1 MGRKCGNMKCDICN
15 VFYLS
20 IEFESTM
27 TEKKNI
33 NFKFD
38 CNSINVTCLVTCKI
52 CRKQYLGSTAK
63 KFCLRFIQYKSNIT
77 LYIEGQRGFKHE
89 KIN

>member
-1 MGRKCGNMKCDICN
+1 MGHKCGNIKCDICN

-27 TEKKNI
+27 TEKKYI

-38 CNSINVTCLVTCKI
+38 CNSINVTYLVTCKI
-52 CRKQYLGSTAK
+52 CRKQYLGSNAK
-63 KFCLRFIQYKSNIT
+63 KLFAIYPKISQTLHCKLRDREDLNMRK
-77 LYIEGQRGFKHE
+77 
-89 KIN
+89 